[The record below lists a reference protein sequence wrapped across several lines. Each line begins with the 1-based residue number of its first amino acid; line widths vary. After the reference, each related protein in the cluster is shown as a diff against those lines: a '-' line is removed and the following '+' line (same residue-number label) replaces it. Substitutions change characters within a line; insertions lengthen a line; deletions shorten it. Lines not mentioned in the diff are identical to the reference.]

1 MVKQKIVTKT
11 RNSRLLNKK
20 SFNFTRETIPGF
32 YGNNNGSEFV
42 KEYRERAWQSF
53 IDLPMPETTD
63 EPWRR
68 TSLKEFDPSIFRLP
82 KIGEFNGLSPVPE
95 EILYPLIGES
105 HGGQI
110 VLLPGGVQIEIN
122 QEKIDPSVI
131 FTDLI
136 TAENEHADIL
146 AKTLGQTVRADE
158 GKFAALASSLGSNG
172 VLVYVP
178 RGVKVA
184 EPLHSVM
191 WGSGNNLAHLS
202 HIILWLEEESAL
214 TYVHEAAS
222 PLADIGKKMH
232 AGIVE
237 IHVGAGAN
245 LRFVEL
251 QSFGK
256 DVYNFTHE
264 RARVARDGNIDWIFV
279 AGGSHLTK
287 SFYDL
292 ELVGEGASGRMS
304 GFYFTDGN
312 QHLDHDTQQNHL
324 AANTTSD
331 LLFKGALLEQSRSV
345 WQGMIYV
352 APGAQNADGYQANR
366 NLILSR
372 DARADSIPGLEILAD
387 DVRCTHGATVGKI
400 DPEEIFYLQSRG
412 IPTKDAQRIL
422 VEGFFDPVV
431 QRIPFDGVRKRLVK
445 SVSQKMN

>member
-11 RNSRLLNKK
+11 RSSSLRNKNP
-20 SFNFTRETIPGF
+20 FNFSRESIPGY
-32 YGNNNGSEFV
+32 YGNDNGSDFI

-53 IDLPMPETTD
+53 IDLPMPETKD

-68 TSLKEFDPSIFRLP
+68 TSLKGFDPSIFRLP
-82 KIGEFNGLSPVPE
+82 QIGEFNNLTPVPG
-95 EILYPLIGES
+95 EILYPLVGES
-105 HGGQI
+105 HGGQV
-110 VLLPGGVQIEIN
+110 VLVPGGAQTEIN
-122 QEKIDPSVI
+122 QEKIDPGVI

-136 TAENEHADIL
+136 SAENEHADLL

-158 GKFAALASSLGSNG
+158 GKFAALTSSLGSNG
-172 VLVYVP
+172 VFIYVP
-178 RGVKVA
+178 RGVKVT

-191 WGSGNNLAHLS
+191 WGSGNGLAHLS
-202 HIILWLEEESAL
+202 HIILWLEDESSL
-214 TYVHEAAS
+214 TYVHEVAS
-222 PLADIGKKMH
+222 PLMDNDKKMH

-256 DVYNFTHE
+256 DVWNFTHE

-279 AGGSHLTK
+279 AGGSQLTK

-352 APGAQNADGYQANR
+352 APGAQNTDGYQANR

-372 DARADSIPGLEILAD
+372 KARADSIPGLEILAD

-400 DPEEIFYLQSRG
+400 NPDEIFYLQSRG

-445 SVSQKMN
+445 SVSEKMN